1 MSTQILEALPTSRPK
16 IKDNDRDSSI
26 TRFAVVLPILMALL
40 LALVPV
46 LGSAAKFPFL
56 LVLCLLS
63 SGRLFGTRNGRST
76 SISPGAGWTG
86 PSEACLAAAQFS
98 SSPATSSWD

>member
-40 LALVPV
+40 L
-46 LGSAAKFPFL
+46 
-56 LVLCLLS
+56 
-63 SGRLFGTRNGRST
+63 
-76 SISPGAGWTG
+76 
-86 PSEACLAAAQFS
+86 PSCRF
-98 SSPATSSWD
+98 